1 MSGALAPPIDP
12 ARIRRKIA
20 WRILPFVFLLYMI
33 AYLDRANVAFVKL
46 SMTADLNFSEAVFGF
61 GAGIFFIGYLALEIP
76 GALLVERKSARKW
89 FARVLV
95 SWGFCTMLG
104 AFVRTPFQFYATR
117 FLLGVAEAGF
127 FPGLIVY
134 FTHWF
139 TGRERARA
147 LSVMIMAI
155 PVGLTLAGPLSGLLL
170 RLDWLGMAGWRWVF
184 ILEGLPAIALGIAT
198 IYYLTDR
205 PADAKW
211 LEPRERAWISDA
223 LEKESELK
231 NSVGSLT
238 VGQALR
244 HRNVWFLALALS
256 AANAGSQGFNF
267 WLPTTIGNAS
277 HLTPSGASLWTTVP
291 YALSI
296 VVMYLS
302 GRSSDHKRERR
313 KHSGGGLACTAV
325 FLGLSVIPGQSFAM
339 VMFWLC
345 LTACAN
351 SFWPSPFW
359 VLPTVSLTAS
369 AAAAAV
375 GLINSI
381 GNLGGFIGPAI
392 FGGLRTTGLSHNASL
407 MFLASCYLL
416 AAVLVMAVRVRP
428 EMDSLQTPGMPSRES
443 PNPKIPPSSSSQ

>member
-267 WLPTTIGNAS
+267 WLPT
-277 HLTPSGASLWTTVP
+277 
-291 YALSI
+291 
-296 VVMYLS
+296 
-302 GRSSDHKRERR
+302 
-313 KHSGGGLACTAV
+313 
-325 FLGLSVIPGQSFAM
+325 
-339 VMFWLC
+339 
-345 LTACAN
+345 
-351 SFWPSPFW
+351 
-359 VLPTVSLTAS
+359 
-369 AAAAAV
+369 
-375 GLINSI
+375 
-381 GNLGGFIGPAI
+381 
-392 FGGLRTTGLSHNASL
+392 
-407 MFLASCYLL
+407 
-416 AAVLVMAVRVRP
+416 
-428 EMDSLQTPGMPSRES
+428 
-443 PNPKIPPSSSSQ
+443 

>member
-12 ARIRRKIA
+12 VRIRRKIA

-46 SMTADLNFSEAVFGF
+46 SMTADLKFSEAVFGL
-61 GAGIFFIGYLALEIP
+61 GAGIFFVGYLALEIP

-89 FARVLV
+89 FARILV

-139 TGRERARA
+139 TARERARA

-170 RLDWLGMAGWRWVF
+170 QLGWLGMAGWRWVF
-184 ILEGLPAIALGIAT
+184 ILEGLPAIALGIVT

-205 PADAKW
+205 PADAAW
-211 LEPRERAWISDA
+211 LAPEERAWISA
-223 LEKESELK
+223 ELEKESELK
-231 NSVGSLT
+231 KSVGSLT
-238 VGQALR
+238 IGQALR
-244 HRNVWFLALALS
+244 HRNVWLLALALC
-256 AANAGSQGFNF
+256 AANAGSQGFTF
-267 WLPTTIGNAS
+267 WLPTTIGNATD
-277 HLTPSGASLWTTVP
+277 LTPSGASVWTTLP

-296 VVMYLS
+296 GVMYLS
-302 GRSSDHKRERR
+302 GRSSDRKRERR
-313 KHSGGGLACTAV
+313 MHAGGGLACTAV
-325 FLGLSVIPGQSFAM
+325 FLALSVIPGQSFAM

-381 GNLGGFIGPAI
+381 GNLGGFFGPAI
-392 FGGLRTTGLSHNASL
+392 FGRLRTTGLSHNASL
-407 MFLASCYLL
+407 IFLASCYLL
-416 AAVLVMAVRVRP
+416 AAVLVLAVRVRP
-428 EMDSLQTPGMPSRES
+428 EVDSPDTVSASHPEDQAPLIPTPP
-443 PNPKIPPSSSSQ
+443 

>member
-12 ARIRRKIA
+12 ARIRKKIA

-46 SMTADLNFSEAVFGF
+46 SMTADLRFSEGVFGL

-89 FARVLV
+89 FSRILV

-104 AFVRTPFQFYATR
+104 AFVRTPVQFYATR

-155 PVGLTLAGPLSGLLL
+155 PVGLTLAGPLSGLIL
-170 RLDWLGMAGWRWVF
+170 RLGWLGMAGWRWVF

-198 IYYLTDR
+198 IFYLTDR
-205 PADAKW
+205 PKDATW
-211 LEPRERAWISDA
+211 LEPQERAWISA
-223 LEKESELK
+223 ELEKESELK
-231 NSVGSLT
+231 KSVGSLS

-244 HRNVWFLALALS
+244 HRNVWLLALALS

-277 HLTPSGASLWTTVP
+277 DLTPSGASMWTTLP

-296 VVMYLS
+296 GVMYLS

-313 KHSGGGLACTAV
+313 MHAGTGMACTAV

-345 LTACAN
+345 LTAAAN

-381 GNLGGFIGPAI
+381 GNLGGFFGPAI

-407 MFLASCYLL
+407 IFLASCYLL
-416 AAVLVMAVRVRP
+416 AAALVLAVRVRP
-428 EMDSLQTPGMPSRES
+428 ETDPPETIRRSGPEGQETE
-443 PNPKIPPSSSSQ
+443 IPPPP

>member
-1 MSGALAPPIDP
+1 MSGVLDLPLDLS
-12 ARIRRKIA
+12 RIRKKIA
-20 WRILPFVFLLYMI
+20 WRILPFVFVLYMI

-46 SMTADLNFSEAVFGF
+46 SMTADLKFSEAVFGF

-89 FARVLV
+89 FARILV

-155 PVGLTLAGPLSGLLL
+155 PFGLTLAGPLSGLIL
-170 RLDWLGMAGWRWVF
+170 RLGWMGMAGWRWVF
-184 ILEGLPAIALGIAT
+184 ILEGLPAIALGVAT
-198 IYYLTDR
+198 LYYLTDR

-211 LEPRERAWISDA
+211 LEPGEREWIA
-223 LEKESELK
+223 GELEKESELK
-231 NSVGSLT
+231 KSAGSLT

-244 HRNVWFLALALS
+244 HRNVWFLALALC
-256 AANAGSQGFNF
+256 AANAGSQGFTF

-277 HLTPSGASLWTTVP
+277 DLTPSGASMWTTLP
-291 YALSI
+291 YALGI
-296 VVMYLS
+296 GVMYLA
-302 GRSSDHKRERR
+302 GRSSDRKRERR
-313 KHSGGGLACTAV
+313 MHAGAGLASTAV
-325 FLGLSVIPGQSFAM
+325 FLGLSAIPGQSFAM

-345 LTACAN
+345 LTAAAN
-351 SFWPSPFW
+351 SSWPPPFW

-381 GNLGGFIGPAI
+381 GNLGGFFGPFI
-392 FGGLRTTGLSHNASL
+392 FGRLRTTGVSHNASL
-407 MFLASCYLL
+407 VFLASCYLL
-416 AAVLVMAVRVRP
+416 AAILVLAVRVRP
-428 EMDSLQTPGMPSRES
+428 ETDAQGPARKSCPEGLSSGIPTS
-443 PNPKIPPSSSSQ
+443 P